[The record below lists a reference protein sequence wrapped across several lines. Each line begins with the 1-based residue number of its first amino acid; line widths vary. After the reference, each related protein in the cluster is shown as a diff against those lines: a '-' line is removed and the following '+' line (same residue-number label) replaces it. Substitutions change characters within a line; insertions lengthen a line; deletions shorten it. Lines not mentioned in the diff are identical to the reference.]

1 MANENREHKD
11 SVFTDLFN
19 TDETA
24 KQNVLELYNALF
36 DTEYTDLEMINLVS
50 LEQVLFMNFKNDV
63 AFMVGNR
70 RIVLSEHQSTV
81 NPNLPLRNLMYIA
94 REYEKIVPVKARYK
108 TGLVKIPT
116 PEFIVFYNGTE
127 DYPSEE
133 TLRLSAAFSEQEKEN
148 SLELI
153 VRVININLDKHHEIL
168 DKCRVLREYSTF
180 VETTRKYRG
189 DKNQLEKAVKE
200 CIQKDILADYLTR
213 KSSEVVNMLMAEYSY
228 ETDIEVQREEA
239 AEEAAKKVTKEVE
252 EKNLLEYVEK
262 ASRNFHVTEEE
273 ACKNLG
279 KSYEKYLEVK
289 KKRRE

>member
-1 MANENREHKD
+1 M
-11 SVFTDLFN
+11 
-19 TDETA
+19 
-24 KQNVLELYNALF
+24 Q
-36 DTEYTDLEMINLVS
+36 
-50 LEQVLFMNFKNDV
+50 
-63 AFMVGNR
+63 G
-70 RIVLSEHQSTV
+70 
-81 NPNLPLRNLMYIA
+81 NLPLRNLMYIA

-127 DYPSEE
+127 DYPAEE

-180 VETTRKYRG
+180 VEITRKYRG

-200 CIQKDILADYLTR
+200 CIQKGILADYLTR

-239 AEEAAKKVTKEVE
+239 AEETE
-252 EKNLLEYVEK
+252 EKNLLEYVAK
-262 ASRNFHVTEEE
+262 VSRNFHVTEEE

-289 KKRRE
+289 KKYSQD